1 MMSFCFLYNPSTNR
15 NRSFKKF
22 LKLKEHTE
30 NWPDVSYKTSESRK
44 HLTTLAQEAAKEYE
58 VVVAC
63 GGDGTV
69 RDVAV
74 AIMDSEAKL
83 GVVPLGSGNDF
94 SKSIGLCS
102 GLEENLKILKT
113 CRSRTASIGKCNDFY
128 FINTLGFGFDG
139 QTNHY
144 ASQSSIRIG
153 SLRYVWATLKTNF
166 KRKTFK
172 TKIRFDDRQIT
183 GENWIMISAANGRV
197 EGGNFIIAPDA
208 TPFDELIRLVTI
220 KPISKW
226 ILPFVL
232 PLFLFGRQQ
241 WLPHYACEIVEKINL
256 KFDRPVFIHT
266 DGEQI
271 HTETTEFD
279 IELVSSALQVIC

>member
-1 MMSFCFLYNPSTNR
+1 MSFCFLYNPSTNR
-15 NRSFKKF
+15 KRSFRKF
-22 LKLKEHTE
+22 LKLKEHTG
-30 NWPDVSYKTSESRK
+30 NWPNVSYKTSESRE
-44 HLTTLAQEAAKEYE
+44 HLTTLAHEAAKEYE

-83 GVVPLGSGNDF
+83 GVIPVGSGNDF
-94 SKSIGLCS
+94 SKSIGLS
-102 GLEENLKILKT
+102 TGLEENLEILKR
-113 CRSRTASIGKCNDFY
+113 CRTRTVSIGQCNDFY

-153 SLRYVWATLKTNF
+153 SLRYVLAALRTNF
-166 KRKTFK
+166 KRESFK
-172 TKIRFDDRQIT
+172 TKIRCDERQIK

-197 EGGNFIIAPDA
+197 EGGNFIIAPEA
-208 TPFDELIRLVTI
+208 TPFDELLRLVTI
-220 KPISKW
+220 RPISKW

-232 PLFLFGRQQ
+232 PLFLIGRQQ
-241 WLPHYACEIVEKINL
+241 WLPHYACRTTEKINL
-256 KFDRPVFIHT
+256 NFDRPVFIHT

-271 HTETTEFD
+271 HTEATEFE
-279 IELVSSALQVIC
+279 IKLLYSALQVIC